1 MASRTSAGLGTVITI
16 SVMALLI
23 LTLFIAAVWAY
34 SQMTRARVD
43 LAAAEN
49 TFNEVITPSESG
61 SAAVRGYL
69 DRAGRERQ
77 SLTGYLISELRS
89 TMTTAAGN
97 ADLSHEQLTQRV
109 QGTTEL
115 EGGSLLARVDRLQ
128 ARLAQADRARTEAE
142 AARDRAAED
151 LRNEANRIRQV
162 ENELR
167 QGTARNTASLDDYRE
182 GVENYQA
189 RIDEF
194 IRDFRADLASLKD
207 EQRGESDAFQDVI
220 AQLEQDI
227 LVLRDRLER
236 ASGVARPEV
245 LRPTDEFALVDGEVV
260 ATQSAQNTVTI
271 SLGARQK
278 VTVGLTFSVYA
289 DASAIRPDDAG
300 NYPQGKAALE
310 VIAVQDNTAT
320 ARVVRS
326 TQGNPIVPGDV
337 IANPLFDPDK
347 VYKFIVYGN
356 FDTDRDGTAT
366 RFEADRI
373 ESLIRQWGGQTV
385 DEITGDLDF
394 LVLGRQPVLP
404 PQPGPGAPLEAVQE
418 YVRLQNIVQR
428 YNDLFDRA
436 ERTNIPVLN
445 ENRLYT
451 LIGAFPR

>member
-1 MASRTSAGLGTVITI
+1 MASRTSTSVAMGIALTI
-16 SVMALLI
+16 FILLSV
-23 LTLFIAAVWAY
+23 TLFVLTMVFY
-34 SQMTRARVD
+34 SQTQAARRD
-43 LAAAEN
+43 LRLVEDQQNEIIRSSERGAAS
-49 TFNEVITPSESG
+49 VQ
-61 SAAVRGYL
+61 GYL
-69 DRAGRERQ
+69 DRASGERQ
-77 SLTGYLISELRS
+77 SLTGYLINQLRS
-89 TMTTAAGN
+89 TMSTAAGN
-97 ADLSHEQLTQRV
+97 ADLTHEQLTERV
-109 QGTTEL
+109 QSTTEL
-115 EGGSLLARVDRLQ
+115 DGGSLLARVDRLQ
-128 ARLAQADRARTEAE
+128 SRLTQADRARTEAE
-142 AARDRAAED
+142 AARDRAAAD
-151 LRNEANRIRQV
+151 LRNEADRIRQL

-167 QGTARNTASLDDYRE
+167 QGAARNTASLDDYRE
-182 GVENYQA
+182 GVETYQA

-194 IRDFRADLASLKD
+194 IRDFRADLANLKD
-207 EQRGESDAFQDVI
+207 EQQGETEGFQDTI

-227 LVLRDRLER
+227 LVLRDRLNQ
-236 ASGVARPEV
+236 AQGVTRPEV

-260 ATQSAQNTVTI
+260 ATQPAQNTVTI
-271 SLGARQK
+271 SLGSRQK
-278 VTVGLTFSVYA
+278 VTIGLTFSVYA
-289 DASAIRPDDAG
+289 DASAIRPDASG

-310 VIAVQDNTAT
+310 IIAVQDTTAT

-356 FDTDRDGTAT
+356 FDTNRDGNAT
-366 RFEADRI
+366 RFEADRL

-385 DEITGDLDF
+385 EEITGDLDF

-428 YNDLFDRA
+428 YNDLYDRA